1 MANRVTGSEVKEIIN
16 TSLTAEQ
23 VEPFI
28 TTANMII
35 TGKCASTYSSDE
47 LVELEKWLAAHFVS
61 IRVPSRSAV
70 TKQKA
75 GPAEQEYSVVSKNA
89 KGLQITPYGQQV
101 MIMDYNNTLASL
113 GTRSNTVF
121 RVFGA
126 SNEDFS
132 SDEVTY

>member
-16 TSLTAEQ
+16 TSLTSEQ

-35 TGKCASTYSSDE
+35 TGKCASVYSASE
-47 LVELEKWLAAHFVS
+47 MIELEKWLAAHFVS
-61 IRVPSRSAV
+61 IRDPSRSAV
-70 TKQKA
+70 TRQKA
-75 GPAEQEYSVVSKNA
+75 GPAEQEYSVVSNNA
-89 KGLQITPYGQQV
+89 QWLQVTPYGQQV

-113 GTRSNTVF
+113 GTRSSMVF

-132 SDEVTY
+132 TDEVVY